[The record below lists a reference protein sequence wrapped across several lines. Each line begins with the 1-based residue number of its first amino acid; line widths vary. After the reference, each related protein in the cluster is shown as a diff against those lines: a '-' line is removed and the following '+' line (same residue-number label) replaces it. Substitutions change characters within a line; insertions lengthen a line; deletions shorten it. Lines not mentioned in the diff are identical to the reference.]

1 MKVGEIGSGTSVE
14 CRFGCG
20 DCRGSGSGTREWG
33 GCLVRRLVLVYTS
46 ALFWI
51 SCWCSISHPCAVS
64 CHPSLFWTVVFHVES
79 VSGEQQTVS
88 GWHSP
93 ETRAAAGVVF
103 HILQVRVLF
112 S

>member
-1 MKVGEIGSGTSVE
+1 MWSVDLGVGTVEGVGLGPESGV
-14 CRFGCG
+14 GV
-20 DCRGSGSGTREWG
+20 W
-33 GCLVRRLVLVYTS
+33 VRRLVPVHTS

-79 VSGEQQTVS
+79 VSGEQQTLS
-88 GWHSP
+88 GRHFP

-103 HILQVRVLF
+103 HVLQV
-112 S
+112 